1 MGPQER
7 NDHMRETE
15 HYETAAEDRLPF
27 MQKFAYGLGMLA
39 NNLQAAAVGAL
50 PIILNLG
57 LGMDPRLVGLLGS
70 IPRLF
75 DAFIDPVIGHI
86 SDNTRTRWGRRRP
99 LIFCG
104 AILSGIIFAL
114 MWQLY
119 PGHTQMFYFWV
130 FLAASV
136 IFFTAYAIF
145 SIPLVGYGYE
155 LTEDYH
161 ERTRLQGFSNIM
173 GQVAW
178 LLCPFFYLF
187 IYNKN
192 IFPGEFGA
200 VKGART
206 LAIMIGV
213 SIIVLGVMPALF
225 TKESMRLP
233 PRDREGAL
241 KSAITF
247 FKRFIA
253 TWKSVPFLKLC
264 LATFLVF
271 NGYQLGASFTFYN
284 MTYYLFGGDATR
296 ASQLNL
302 WFGITS
308 SIATFLII
316 WLTTWVSTK
325 IGKRRTFCIMTSL
338 SLLGFVAKWFTYNP
352 VHPYLLLLSAP
363 LISFGIGSLFT
374 VVGAMVADVCDLDEL
389 KTGER
394 REGMYGAIYWWM
406 VKLGMAA
413 AALIFG
419 YLLNATGFDV
429 ALKTAQSARTLYL
442 MRACDCGIPLVASAI
457 AIWAVLTYGLTE
469 ARVREIRVELEKRRG
484 KSSG

>member
-1 MGPQER
+1 
-7 NDHMRETE
+7 MRETE

-27 MQKFAYGLGMLA
+27 LQKFAYGLGMLA

-57 LGMDPRLVGLLGS
+57 LGMDPRLVGYTQS

-75 DAFIDPVIGHI
+75 DAFIDPVIGHV

-99 LIFCG
+99 LIFVG
-104 AILSGIIFAL
+104 AILSGIVFAL

-155 LTEDYH
+155 LTPDYH
-161 ERTRLQGFSNIM
+161 ERTRLMGFSNIM
-173 GQVAW
+173 GQIAW

-187 IYNKN
+187 IYNTR

-200 VKGART
+200 VRGART
-206 LAIMIGV
+206 LAMIIGG
-213 SIIVLGVMPALF
+213 SIIVFGVMPALF
-225 TKESMRLP
+225 TRERMRLP
-233 PRDREGAL
+233 PRDSEGIQ
-241 KSAITF
+241 KSIKKF
-247 FKRFIA
+247 FKGFIT
-253 TWKSVPFLKLC
+253 TWKSGPFLKLC

-271 NGYQLGASFTFYN
+271 NGYQLGSSFTFYN
-284 MTYYLFGGDATR
+284 MTYYLFGGDATQ

-308 SIATFLII
+308 SLATLAII
-316 WLTTWVSTK
+316 WLTTWVSAK

-352 VHPYLLLLSAP
+352 AHPYLLLLSAP

-374 VVGAMVADVCDLDEL
+374 TCGAMVADVCDLDEL
-389 KTGER
+389 QTGER

-429 ALKTAQSARTLYL
+429 ALKGAQPVKTLMF
-442 MRACDCGIPLVASAI
+442 MRACDCGIPLVAAAI
-457 AIWAVLTYGLTE
+457 AIWAVLTYGITE
-469 ARVREIRVELEKRRG
+469 AKAREIRVELEKRRG
-484 KSSG
+484 KRSG

>member
-1 MGPQER
+1 
-7 NDHMRETE
+7 MRETE

-27 MQKFAYGLGMLA
+27 LQKFAYGLGMLA

-57 LGMDPRLVGLLGS
+57 LGMDPRLVGYTQS

-75 DAFIDPVIGHI
+75 DAFIDPVIGHV

-99 LIFCG
+99 LIFWG
-104 AILSGIIFAL
+104 AILSGIVFAL

-119 PGHTQMFYFWV
+119 PGHSEMFYFWI

-155 LTEDYH
+155 LTPDYH
-161 ERTRLQGFSNIM
+161 ERTRLMGYSNIM

-178 LLCPFFYLF
+178 LLCPAFYWF
-187 IYNKN
+187 IYNPK
-192 IFPGEFGA
+192 FFAGQYGA
-200 VKGART
+200 VQGART
-206 LAIMIGV
+206 LAIIIGLC
-213 SIIVLGVMPALF
+213 IAFFGVMPALF
-225 TKESMRLP
+225 TRERMSLP
-233 PRDREGAL
+233 PPDSEGVL
-241 KSAITF
+241 KSIQKF
-247 FKRFIA
+247 FKCFIT
-253 TWKSVPFLKLC
+253 TWKSGPFLKLC

-271 NGYQLGASFTFYN
+271 NGYQLGSAFTFYN
-284 MTYYLFGGDATR
+284 MTYYLFGGDAAQ

-308 SIATFLII
+308 SLASFAII
-316 WLTTWVSTK
+316 WLSTWVSAK

-338 SLLGFVAKWFTYNP
+338 SLFGFVAKWFTYNP
-352 VHPYLLLLSAP
+352 AHPYLLLLSAP
-363 LISFGIGSLFT
+363 LISFGIGSIFT

-394 REGMYGAIYWWM
+394 REGMYGAIYWWN

-413 AALIFG
+413 ASLIAG
-419 YLLNATGFDV
+419 YLLHATGFDV
-429 ALKTAQSARTLYL
+429 ALKTAQPARTLYL
-442 MRACDCGIPLVASAI
+442 MRACDCGIPLIASAI

-469 ARVREIRVELEKRRG
+469 ARAREIRVELEKRRG
-484 KSSG
+484 KRNG

>member
-1 MGPQER
+1 MTK
-7 NDHMRETE
+7 ETA

-27 MQKFAYGLGMLA
+27 LQKFAYSLGTLA

-57 LGMDPRLVGLLGS
+57 LAMDPRWVGWLGS

-75 DAFIDPVIGHI
+75 DAFIDPVIGHV

-99 LIFCG
+99 LILWG

-119 PGHTQMFYFWV
+119 PGHSQAFYFWV
-130 FLAASV
+130 FLAASIV
-136 IFFTAYAIF
+136 FFTVYAIY
-145 SIPLVGYGYE
+145 SIPLVAYGYE
-155 LTEDYH
+155 LTPDYH
-161 ERTRLQGFSNIM
+161 ERTRLMGFSNIM
-173 GQVAW
+173 GQIAW

-187 IYNKN
+187 IYNPN

-200 VKGART
+200 VRGART
-206 LAIMIGV
+206 LAIIIGV
-213 SIIVLGVMPALF
+213 SIMILGVMPALF
-225 TKESMRLP
+225 TRERMRFP
-233 PRDREGAL
+233 PRDKEGTLESAL
-241 KSAITF
+241 KF
-247 FKRFIA
+247 FRGFLI
-253 TWKSVPFLKLC
+253 TWKSGPFLKLC

-271 NGYQLGASFTFYN
+271 NGFQLGSSFTFYN
-284 MTYYLFGGDATR
+284 MTYFLYGGNTDMAR
-296 ASQLNL
+296 KLNL

-308 SIATFLII
+308 SVSTFFII
-316 WLTTWVSTK
+316 WLTTWVSSK
-325 IGKRRTFCIMTSL
+325 IGKRRTFFIMTSL
-338 SLLGFVAKWFTYNP
+338 SLLGFVAKWFTYNRA
-352 VHPYLLLLSAP
+352 HPFMLLVSAP

-374 VVGAMVADVCDLDEL
+374 VVGAMVADVCDVDEL

-429 ALKTAQSARTLYL
+429 KLTTPQTEHTLLL
-442 MRACDCGIPLVASAI
+442 MRAFDCGIPLLASAI
-457 AIWAVLTYGLTE
+457 AIISVWSYGITE
-469 ARVREIRVELEKRRG
+469 AKAHEIRAELERRRG
-484 KSSG
+484 KTSAAAAAA

>member
-1 MGPQER
+1 
-7 NDHMRETE
+7 MRETE
-15 HYETAAEDRLPF
+15 HYETAVEDRLPF

-39 NNLQAAAVGAL
+39 NNLQAAAIGAL

-57 LGMDPRLVGLLGS
+57 LAMDPRLVGLLGS

-99 LIFCG
+99 LIFWG

-119 PGHTQMFYFWV
+119 PGHSEMFYFWV
-130 FLAASV
+130 FLAASIV
-136 IFFTAYAIF
+136 FFTVYAVF

-155 LTEDYH
+155 LTADYH
-161 ERTRLQGFSNIM
+161 ERTRLMGFSNIM
-173 GQVAW
+173 GQIAW

-187 IYNKN
+187 IYNPK

-206 LAIMIGV
+206 LAIIIGV
-213 SIIVLGVMPALF
+213 CILILGIMPALF
-225 TKESMRLP
+225 TKERMRLP
-233 PRDREGAL
+233 PRDTEGAL
-241 KSAITF
+241 QSAVKF
-247 FKRFIA
+247 FKRFVD
-253 TWKSVPFLKLC
+253 TWKSGPFLKLC
-264 LATFLVF
+264 LATFLIF

-284 MTYYLFGGDATR
+284 MTYYLFEGSTDLAR
-296 ASQLNL
+296 QLNL

-308 SIATFLII
+308 SLATFAII

-325 IGKRRTFCIMTSL
+325 IGKRRTFYIMTSL
-338 SLLGFVAKWFTYNP
+338 SLLGFVAKWFAYNP
-352 VHPYLLLLSAP
+352 EHPYMLLLSAP

-429 ALKTAQSARTLYL
+429 TLKGPQPEHTLFL
-442 MRACDCGIPLVASAI
+442 MRAFDCGIPLVASAI
-457 AIWAVLTYGLTE
+457 AIWSILTYGITE
-469 ARVREIRVELEKRRG
+469 AKAHEIRTELEKRRG
-484 KSSG
+484 KMTAA

>member
-1 MGPQER
+1 
-7 NDHMRETE
+7 MRETE
-15 HYETAAEDRLPF
+15 HYETAVEDRLPF

-39 NNLQAAAVGAL
+39 NNLQAAAIGAL

-57 LGMDPRLVGLLGS
+57 LGMNPILVGWLGS

-75 DAFIDPVIGHI
+75 DAFIDPIIGHI

-99 LIFCG
+99 FIFWG

-119 PGHTQMFYFWV
+119 PGHTEMFYFWV
-130 FLAASV
+130 FLAASIV
-136 IFFTAYAIF
+136 FFTVYAIF

-155 LTEDYH
+155 LTADYH
-161 ERTRLQGFSNIM
+161 ERTRLMGFSNIM
-173 GQVAW
+173 GQIAW

-187 IYNKN
+187 IYNTN

-200 VKGART
+200 VRGARI
-206 LAIMIGV
+206 LAIIIGV
-213 SIIVLGVMPALF
+213 SIVILGVMPAVL
-225 TKESMRLP
+225 TKERMRFP
-233 PRDREGAL
+233 PRDREGVL
-241 KSAITF
+241 KSTITF
-247 FKRFIA
+247 FKRFID
-253 TWKSVPFLKLC
+253 TWKSGPFLKLC
-264 LATFLVF
+264 LATFLIF
-271 NGYQLGASFTFYN
+271 NGYQLGAYFTFYN
-284 MTYYLFGGDATR
+284 MTYYLFGGDASH
-296 ASQLNL
+296 AAKLNL

-308 SIATFLII
+308 SLATFAII

-325 IGKRRTFCIMTSL
+325 IGKRRTFYIMTSL
-338 SLLGFVAKWFTYNP
+338 SLLGFVVKWFTYNP
-352 VHPYLLLLSAP
+352 EHPYMLLLSAP

-413 AALIFG
+413 SALISG

-429 ALKTAQSARTLYL
+429 ALKGAQTAKTLYL
-442 MRACDCGIPLVASAI
+442 MRAFDCGIPLAASAI
-457 AIWAVLTYGLTE
+457 AIWAILTYRLTE
-469 ARVREIRVELEKRRG
+469 AKAREIRLELEKRRG
-484 KSSG
+484 KSSAS

>member
-1 MGPQER
+1 
-7 NDHMRETE
+7 MRKTE
-15 HYETAAEDRLPF
+15 HYKTAAEDRLPF
-27 MQKFAYGLGMLA
+27 MEKFAYGLGMLA

-57 LGMDPRLVGLLGS
+57 LGMDPRLMGLLGS

-75 DAFIDPVIGHI
+75 DAFIDPVVGHI

-99 LIFCG
+99 LIFWG
-104 AILSGIIFAL
+104 AILSGIIFAM

-130 FLAASV
+130 FLAASI
-136 IFFTAYAIF
+136 IFFTAYAVF

-155 LTEDYH
+155 LTPDYH
-161 ERTRLQGFSNIM
+161 ERTRLMGFSNIM
-173 GQVAW
+173 GQIAW

-187 IYNKN
+187 IYDPK

-200 VKGART
+200 VRGART
-206 LAIMIGV
+206 LAMIIGG
-213 SIIVLGVMPALF
+213 SIIVLGIMPALF
-225 TKESMRLP
+225 TRERMRLAAPDKESTLQSVI
-233 PRDREGAL
+233 
-241 KSAITF
+241 KF

-253 TWKSVPFLKLC
+253 TWKSRPFLKLC

-284 MTYYLFGGDATR
+284 MTYYLYGGDTDMAR
-296 ASQLNL
+296 KLNL
-302 WFGITS
+302 WFGIAS
-308 SIATFLII
+308 SLATFAII
-316 WLTTWVSTK
+316 WLTTWVSAR
-325 IGKRRTFCIMTSL
+325 IGKRRTFFIMTSL
-338 SLLGFVAKWFTYNP
+338 SLFGFVAKWFTYNP
-352 VHPYLLLLSAP
+352 AHPYLLLLSAP

-389 KTGER
+389 NTGER

-413 AALIFG
+413 ASLIFG
-419 YLLNATGFDV
+419 YLLSATGFDV
-429 ALKTAQSARTLYL
+429 ALKGAQPAKTLFL

-457 AIWAVLTYGLTE
+457 AILSVLTYEVTE
-469 ARVREIRVELEKRRG
+469 GRAHQIRAELEARRG
-484 KSSG
+484 KLTNG

>member
-1 MGPQER
+1 
-7 NDHMRETE
+7 MRETE

-27 MQKFAYGLGMLA
+27 IQKFAYGLGMLA
-39 NNLQAAAVGAL
+39 NNLQAAALGAL

-99 LIFCG
+99 LIFWG
-104 AILSGIIFAL
+104 AILSGIVFAL

-119 PGHTQMFYFWV
+119 PGHSQMFYFWV

-145 SIPLVGYGYE
+145 SIPLVAYGYE
-155 LTEDYH
+155 LTPDYH

-178 LLCPFFYLF
+178 LLCPGFYWF
-187 IYNKN
+187 IYNPK
-192 IFPGEFGA
+192 FFAGQYGA
-200 VKGART
+200 VQGART
-206 LAIMIGV
+206 LAVIIGV
-213 SIIVLGVMPALF
+213 SIIAFGVMPALF
-225 TKESMRLP
+225 TKERISLP
-233 PRDREGAL
+233 PRDSEGAL
-241 KSAITF
+241 KNAITF

-271 NGYQLGASFTFYN
+271 NGYQLGSSFTFYN
-284 MTYYLFGGDATR
+284 MTYYLFNGDATK

-308 SIATFLII
+308 SVASFIII
-316 WLTTWVSTK
+316 WLTTHVSSR

-338 SLLGFVAKWFTYNP
+338 SLLGFVVKWFTYNP
-352 VHPYLLLLSAP
+352 AHPFLLLLSAP

-374 VVGAMVADVCDLDEL
+374 TCGAMVADVCDLDEL
-389 KTGER
+389 NTGER

-429 ALKTAQSARTLYL
+429 ALKTAQSVKSLYM
-442 MRACDCGIPLVASAI
+442 MRAFDCGIPLISSAI
-457 AIWAVLTYGLTE
+457 AVWVILSYGITE
-469 ARVREIRVELEKRRG
+469 AKAREMRTELEKRRG
-484 KSSG
+484 KNA

>member
-1 MGPQER
+1 MKESQ
-7 NDHMRETE
+7 HF
-15 HYETAAEDRLPF
+15 ETALEDRLPF

-75 DAFIDPVIGHI
+75 DAFIDPVIGYI

-99 LIFCG
+99 LIFWG

-119 PGHTQMFYFWV
+119 PGHTEMFYFWV

-136 IFFTAYAIF
+136 VFFTVYAIF

-155 LTEDYH
+155 LTADYH
-161 ERTRLQGFSNIM
+161 ERTRLMGFSNIM

-178 LLCPFFYLF
+178 LLCPGFYWF
-187 IYNKN
+187 IYNPK
-192 IFPGEFGA
+192 FFAGQFGA
-200 VKGART
+200 VQGART
-206 LAIMIGV
+206 LAIIVGLC
-213 SIIVLGVMPALF
+213 IIVFGVMPAIF
-225 TKESMRLP
+225 TKERMGLP
-233 PRDREGAL
+233 PRDSEGVL
-241 KSAITF
+241 KSTKKF
-247 FKRFIA
+247 FKGFIA
-253 TWKSVPFLKLC
+253 TWKSGPFLKLC
-264 LATFLVF
+264 LATFLIF

-284 MTYYLFGGDATR
+284 MTYYLFGGDASR
-296 ASQLNL
+296 ASKLNL
-302 WFGITS
+302 WFGIS
-308 SIATFLII
+308 SSVATFAII

-325 IGKRRTFCIMTSL
+325 IGKRRTFYIMTSL
-338 SLLGFVAKWFTYNP
+338 SLFGFVAKWFTYDP
-352 VHPYLLLLSAP
+352 GHPYMLLLSAP

-413 AALIFG
+413 AALLAGF
-419 YLLNATGFDV
+419 LLNATGFNV
-429 ALKTAQSARTLYL
+429 ALKGAQTARTLYL
-442 MRACDCGIPLVASAI
+442 MRACDCGIPLIASAI
-457 AIWAVLTYGLTE
+457 AIWAVVTYGVTE
-469 ARVREIRVELEKRRG
+469 AKAHEIRLELEKRRG
-484 KSSG
+484 KRV

>member
-1 MGPQER
+1 MTETVT
-7 NDHMRETE
+7 ETE
-15 HYETAAEDRLPF
+15 HYETAVEDRLAF

-39 NNLQAAAVGAL
+39 NNLQAAAIGAL

-57 LGMDPRLVGLLGS
+57 LGMDPRLVGYLGS

-75 DAFIDPVIGHI
+75 DAFVDPVIGHV

-99 LIFCG
+99 LIFVG

-119 PGHTQMFYFWV
+119 PGHSQMFYFWG
-130 FLAASV
+130 FLAASIV
-136 IFFTAYAIF
+136 FFTTYAIF

-155 LTEDYH
+155 LTPDYH
-161 ERTRLQGFSNIM
+161 ERTQLMGFSNFM
-173 GQVAW
+173 GQIAW
-178 LLCPFFYLF
+178 LICPFFYLF
-187 IYNKN
+187 IYNTK
-192 IFPGEFGA
+192 IFPGDFGA
-200 VKGART
+200 VRGARI
-206 LAIMIGV
+206 LAIIIGAT
-213 SIIVLGVMPALF
+213 IIVLGVMPAIF
-225 TKESMRLP
+225 TKERIQLP

-241 KSAITF
+241 QSAITF

-253 TWKSVPFLKLC
+253 TWKSGPFLKLC

-271 NGYQLGASFTFYN
+271 NGYQLGSSFTFYN
-284 MTYYLFGGDATR
+284 MTYYLFGGDATK

-308 SIATFLII
+308 SVSTLVVI
-316 WLTTWVSTK
+316 WLTTRVSAK
-325 IGKRRTFCIMTSL
+325 LGKRRAFCIMTFL
-338 SLLGFVAKWFTYNP
+338 SLFGFVAKWFTYSP
-352 VHPYLLLLSAP
+352 AHPYLLLLSAP

-374 VVGAMVADVCDLDEL
+374 TCGAMVADVCDLDEL

-419 YLLNATGFDV
+419 FLLNATGFDV
-429 ALKTAQSARTLYL
+429 ALKGAQSVKSLML
-442 MRACDCGIPLVASAI
+442 MRAFDCGVPLVTSAI
-457 AIWAVLTYGLTE
+457 AIWAVLSYGITAAK
-469 ARVREIRVELEKRRG
+469 AREMRLELETRRG
-484 KSSG
+484 KK

>member
-1 MGPQER
+1 
-7 NDHMRETE
+7 MRETE
-15 HYETAAEDRLPF
+15 HYQTAAEDRLPF
-27 MQKFAYGLGMLA
+27 LQKFTYGLGMLA

-57 LGMDPRLVGLLGS
+57 LGMDPRLVGTLGF

-75 DAFIDPVIGHI
+75 DAFIDPVIGHV

-99 LIFCG
+99 LIFGG

-130 FLAASV
+130 FFCASV
-136 IFFTAYAIF
+136 IFFTAYAVF

-155 LTEDYH
+155 LTPDYH
-161 ERTRLQGFSNIM
+161 ERTRLMGFSNIM

-178 LLCPFFYLF
+178 LLCPGFYWF
-187 IYNKN
+187 IYNPK
-192 IFPGEFGA
+192 FFAGQYGA
-200 VKGART
+200 VQGART
-206 LAIMIGV
+206 LAIIIGLC
-213 SIIVLGVMPALF
+213 IAFFGVMPAIF
-225 TKESMRLP
+225 TKERMRLP
-233 PRDREGAL
+233 PPDSEGVL
-241 KSAITF
+241 KSIKKF
-247 FKRFIA
+247 FKCFIA
-253 TWKSVPFLKLC
+253 TWKSGPFLKLC

-271 NGYQLGASFTFYN
+271 NGYQLGSAFTFYN

-296 ASQLNL
+296 ASQLNM

-308 SIATFLII
+308 SVASFVII
-316 WLTTWVSTK
+316 WLTTWVSAK

-338 SLLGFVAKWFTYNP
+338 SLFGFVAKWFTYNP
-352 VHPYLLLLSAP
+352 AHPYMLLLAAP
-363 LISFGIGSLFT
+363 LISFGIGSIFT

-389 KTGER
+389 NTGER
-394 REGMYGAIYWWM
+394 REGMYGAIYWWN

-413 AALIFG
+413 ASLIAGF
-419 YLLNATGFDV
+419 LLNATGFDV

-442 MRACDCGIPLVASAI
+442 MRACDCGIPLVASAV

-469 ARVREIRVELEKRRG
+469 ARAREIRVELEKRRG
-484 KSSG
+484 KGNG

>member
-1 MGPQER
+1 M
-7 NDHMRETE
+7 
-15 HYETAAEDRLPF
+15 
-27 MQKFAYGLGMLA
+27 
-39 NNLQAAAVGAL
+39 
-50 PIILNLG
+50 
-57 LGMDPRLVGLLGS
+57 
-70 IPRLF
+70 
-75 DAFIDPVIGHI
+75 
-86 SDNTRTRWGRRRP
+86 
-99 LIFCG
+99 
-104 AILSGIIFAL
+104 
-114 MWQLY
+114 
-119 PGHTQMFYFWV
+119 
-130 FLAASV
+130 
-136 IFFTAYAIF
+136 
-145 SIPLVGYGYE
+145 GYGYE
-155 LTEDYH
+155 LTADYH

-206 LAIMIGV
+206 LAILIGV
-213 SIIVLGVMPALF
+213 SIIVLGIMPALF
-225 TKESMRLP
+225 TKERMRLP
-233 PRDREGAL
+233 PRDSEGAL

-247 FKRFIA
+247 FQRFIA

-308 SIATFLII
+308 SLATFAVI
-316 WLTTWVSTK
+316 WLTTWVSSK

-338 SLLGFVAKWFTYNP
+338 SLLGWVVKWFTYNP
-352 VHPYLLLLSAP
+352 AHPYMLLLSAP

-429 ALKTAQSARTLYL
+429 ALKTAQPAKTLYL
-442 MRACDCGIPLVASAI
+442 MRACDCGIPLIASAI

-469 ARVREIRVELEKRRG
+469 ARAREIRVELEKRRG
-484 KSSG
+484 KSNG

>member
-1 MGPQER
+1 
-7 NDHMRETE
+7 MRKAE

-27 MQKFAYGLGMLA
+27 MEKFAYGLGMLA

-57 LGMDPRLVGLLGS
+57 LGMDPRLMGLLGS

-99 LIFCG
+99 LIFWG

-119 PGHTQMFYFWV
+119 PGHSQMFYFWV

-136 IFFTAYAIF
+136 IFFTAYAVF

-155 LTEDYH
+155 LTPDYH
-161 ERTRLQGFSNIM
+161 ERTRLMGFSNIM
-173 GQVAW
+173 GQIAW
-178 LLCPFFYLF
+178 LLCPFFYEF

-192 IFPGEFGA
+192 IFAGEFGA
-200 VKGART
+200 VRGART
-206 LAIMIGV
+206 LAMVIGG
-213 SIIVLGVMPALF
+213 SIIVLGIMPAVF
-225 TKESMRLP
+225 TKERMRLAP
-233 PRDREGAL
+233 PDKENTL
-241 KSAITF
+241 QSVIKF

-253 TWKSVPFLKLC
+253 TWKSGPFLKLC

-284 MTYYLFGGDATR
+284 MTYYLFGGNETE
-296 ASQLNL
+296 ASHLFK

-308 SIATFLII
+308 SLATFAII
-316 WLTTWVSTK
+316 WLTTWVSAR
-325 IGKRRTFCIMTSL
+325 IGKRRTFFIMTSL
-338 SLLGFVAKWFTYNP
+338 SLFGFVAKWFTYNP
-352 VHPYLLLLSAP
+352 AHPYLLLLSAP

-389 KTGER
+389 NTGER

-413 AALIFG
+413 ASLIFG
-419 YLLNATGFDV
+419 YLLSATGFDV
-429 ALKTAQSARTLYL
+429 ALKGAQPAKTLFL

-457 AIWAVLTYGLTE
+457 AILAVLTYEITE
-469 ARVREIRVELEKRRG
+469 GRAHQIRTELEARRG
-484 KSSG
+484 KLTKPESSS